1 LEDFVSSAIGFKH
14 ISLQGFMTMAPY
26 SENPESSRRYFRRL
40 REIRDEYIALYPS
53 LVELSMGMSSDFTV
67 AVEEG
72 ATYVRVGT
80 RIFGERA
87 LKRLEEAR

>member
-1 LEDFVSSAIGFKH
+1 
-14 ISLQGFMTMAPY
+14 Y